1 MIDVTVFTQ
10 YAQCRVIL
18 EALTRAGNR
27 QAQVVQDASEWPLAT
42 NSDRD
47 GARARYNEILDA
59 VNQAQLACD
68 RALLAI
74 AQIVVESDT
83 PLRDVAS
90 MSDDAGFGWMEE
102 GFVFM
107 DIFAELQAITQE
119 AR

>member
-1 MIDVTVFTQ
+1 MIDVTAFTQ

-27 QAQVVQDASEWPLAT
+27 QAQVVQDAIVT
-42 NSDRD
+42 DRD
-47 GARARYNEILDA
+47 KERAKYYAVLDA

-68 RALLAI
+68 RALMVI
-74 AQIVVESDT
+74 AQAVVNSDT

-107 DIFAELQAITQE
+107 DIFTELQAITKE

>member
-1 MIDVTVFTQ
+1 MIDVTDLTR

-18 EALTRAGNR
+18 DALVRAGNR
-27 QAQVVQDASEWPLAT
+27 QAQVVQDANEWPMAT

-59 VNQAQLACD
+59 VNQAQLACN

-74 AQIVVESDT
+74 AQAVVDSDT
-83 PLRDVAS
+83 SLRDIAN
-90 MSDDAGFGWMEE
+90 MSDDAGFGWIEE

-107 DIFAELQAITQE
+107 DILRELQAITQE